1 MEDELV
7 LVLGVGEDFGV
18 ANLEGEHWPG
28 QVGGWPEGRRGLGER
43 G

>member
-7 LVLGVGEDFGV
+7 LVLGEDFGV
-18 ANLEGEHWPG
+18 ANLEGGHWPG
-28 QVGGWPEGRRGLGER
+28 QVGGWPEGKWGLEER

>member
-7 LVLGVGEDFGV
+7 LVLGEDFEV

-28 QVGGWPEGRRGLGER
+28 QVWDWPEGRWGLGEQ